1 DPRLRPGVLLR
12 RRGGLPRGVY
22 DAHLDVSELPDPGL
36 PRPRPQAGRDGGLRA
51 RAEAA
56 RPGDE
61 PVLGDREAPAAEEDV
76 QGAHRRGSD
85 PRGIPDHRPDQD
97 RKSTRLNSSHVS
109 ISYAVFCLKK
119 KRREGVA
126 AGNWERTV

>member
-1 DPRLRPGVLLR
+1 CDTVDAQDADGAAAGIDDPRLRPGVLLR
-12 RRGGLPRGVY
+12 RRGSLPRGVY

-36 PRPRPQAGRDGGLRA
+36 PRPRPQAGRDGGLRT

-61 PVLGDREAPAAEEDV
+61 PVLGDRAAPAAEEDV

-85 PRGIPDHRPDQD
+85 PRGIPDHRPD
-97 RKSTRLNSSHVS
+97 H
-109 ISYAVFCLKK
+109 
-119 KRREGVA
+119 A
-126 AGNWERTV
+126 AARRTVDD